1 MQREETVRRLLD
13 NGHADIARIVL
24 STPAIVFFLL
34 SPRSGFETES
44 VRKIYGFGLVVYTVL
59 LLLVVLLLGSL
70 F

>member
-1 MQREETVRRLLD
+1 MQHEETVQRLLD

-24 STPAIVFFLL
+24 STPAMLFFLL

>member
-34 SPRSGFETES
+34 SPRTGFETES
-44 VRKIYGFGLVVYTVL
+44 VKKIYGFGLVVYTVL

>member
-59 LLLVVLLLGSL
+59 LLLVVLLLVSL

>member
-34 SPRSGFETES
+34 SPRTGFETES
-44 VRKIYGFGLVVYTVL
+44 VTNIYAFGVFVYALL
-59 LLLVVLLLGSL
+59 LLLVFLLLGAV